1 MNKREP
7 KGKEKEKESKIAE
20 LFKPTPLPKK
30 VVTAVKEEAK
40 YLKELGK
47 VKAGRKEGK
56 TAAESLSN
64 LEKTHYDK
72 IKKIHKEYIKQKT
85 DKLDKF
91 KNYINKLTGKVEKE
105 QKQTPKS
112 ASKSASKSTESMPTQ
127 KIDREKM

>member
-7 KGKEKEKESKIAE
+7 KGKEKEKESKITE

-47 VKAGRKEGK
+47 VKRGEEL
-56 TAAESLSN
+56 TN
-64 LEKTHYDK
+64 LEKTHMKK
-72 IKKIHKEYIKQKT
+72 IKDIHKDYIKQKT
-85 DKLDKF
+85 EKLDKF
-91 KNYINKLTGKVEKE
+91 KNYINKLTGKIEKE
-105 QKQTPKS
+105 HKPETPKS
-112 ASKSASKSTESMPTQ
+112 IPKSASKSTESMPTQ